1 MYDDLF
7 SQGYLQKDRD
17 TFRNFFFA
25 PGEQGYKNRKA
36 LYDDLHGQGYL
47 EAPTYEDFSQRIGLH
62 AVESP
67 AGQPTSA
74 GEMVAQDSA
83 SPAEPTNVPAAQ
95 QPKKVNR
102 NAVPEWK
109 LRKGLQM
116 AGIGSNGQWQ
126 SRVPNPGYQQNK
138 QRVANSLKMDQGRRA
153 GIGVDEQ
160 TGKVSMQS
168 APKLTSYT
176 PETIVNQMQSETGG
190 AQGDAAVQRVREQM
204 PEHYAWLQERM
215 GDDADRYIMNLAFNK
230 AYGDDPDNFVG
241 RIMQKYGHGD
251 AAEQAWQEAE
261 EAARKEFREYL
272 DERNKPSFSNI
283 MQDMAGA
290 SNVTGGLGQNNVEG
304 GIEAFA
310 AHMKYHDLKRMSD
323 AAWNRLG
330 KQNQQAIIGEIQQAI
345 RGFYPNATEGELW
358 DKASDMARQYSDRG
372 VYDYAV
378 AMNTPKSATEYFFK
392 KAGLGT
398 TFGAMMESSARVK
411 AGSIGDMQARDE
423 AWQRYEK
430 DHKGAGITGTVASM
444 AIDPLTYAS
453 GGIGSLATRGF
464 MWLGGKA
471 LGTAAMRRF
480 ATTLGGR
487 MIAGAVGGSANL
499 GTFMGGSEAFE
510 QARHG
515 GYLNPNTGVITDY
528 NLGAVAG
535 RFGHGALMG
544 LGTGVVAPAIG
555 NVSDKLVRAT
565 ESTAGKLGI
574 RVGELGISTVA
585 EGTIFSIP
593 EWIEGKR
600 DPMDVWTDNMAMM
613 AGFKV
618 GGLIKSAR
626 QRIEELSDKE
636 NPQNMAERNHNRMGF
651 QDRLRKM
658 LDGRPDLALSKDEKA
673 ELERRG
679 YADLTELVEGYK
691 DYSETKK
698 QQKKYFEDAK
708 AQGLTNEA
716 ARQEAESKSGGIPWN
731 RFTELMEDGSVSE
744 AARAKMYYYLTG
756 QLLPMSTVSGSNF
769 VEHKDANGK
778 VTGYTVESMG
788 PNGVITSKTFRS
800 KKAATAELNRID
812 RQAELNTIDI
822 GERFYN
828 EKYDS
833 QRMYE
838 ACRRMSERTG
848 VPVNSLYNMMKMDAE
863 SMSDVE
869 ARWAEEV
876 MKEYESLA
884 DETFAAED
892 GSVMNVDGTEVKGLS
907 AIREEIGYRF
917 GVDLDKAIGKDRSSR
932 SRAEQQ
938 AVEEY
943 INRLYEEMEREGQEP
958 VAEETI
964 EDRLEMSNRTG
975 YYTPDEG
982 QQDIKRRYDVA
993 RQRLRDLG
1001 FNDYQIEYLEG
1012 LDKQGILDELGE
1024 MEGREDAAA
1033 EAVREFLDARAT
1045 YEGMVD
1051 RVQDDIES
1059 EVQTSDEMVDQQTNK
1074 KTGMTQR
1081 VTLKGGGEV
1090 FIIDGE
1096 VNVVNGEIDLANS
1109 SNDLVIFNP
1118 ATGKPDM
1125 ISINDLESADEPI
1138 PAGQVKQENADAIR
1152 ETKATEASDRIEGV
1166 LPFQPGDRYEV
1177 LVDESPV
1184 EVTVIEDQGE
1194 NVVVQFAGSAEPTVM
1209 TKSMIQDAANAL
1221 RDVQIAEQAAELGS
1235 DNNGEP
1241 LQSSDTETPPAVEEE
1256 PVIEESVDEDA
1267 MPMDGE
1273 EVDWF
1278 ATTPERAHRF
1288 LYDEAGLSPEEAD
1301 AVVVNSIRDAEKELE
1316 KVNKKAPKPGNASQ
1330 LNKYRAEKKD
1340 HDQQVAA
1347 AQAEVDYWKGVKAIR
1362 DQQQAELVRAQAEE
1376 RARLDA
1382 EAREK
1387 AAEELKQQQAEL
1399 AAKRVE
1405 AEERGPFKAG
1415 IAVIDKW
1422 DNAPKVDGVRD
1433 QVMLA
1438 DGTAIPGHYV
1448 LVEAGAA
1455 TPSHDPS
1462 TGWKA
1467 SEGFPVDENG
1477 GTVNDRDYERD
1488 QAAQDITIRMSETYD
1503 SRAAQSV
1510 PVVTSDGV
1518 VLSGNGRTI
1527 AGDLA
1532 AQAGTD
1538 GAYIDYLKEYG
1549 GKYGFN
1555 AEQVG
1560 AMQHPR
1566 VLFVPDEK
1574 MPYTAE
1580 TFAKFNAQE
1589 MKGQNLT
1596 ETAVKL
1602 GKTVDDV
1609 TFNDVIGLINKFD
1622 TMSQFYG
1629 DDTAPTQAITML
1641 LRGGVIN
1648 PMQHAQMFDG
1658 DKVSTQGEEMLE
1670 NLLLGKAFEGNPD
1683 AIRQLMSMPSVRQ
1696 QVVSA
1701 LAEIA
1706 NNAALGDYSLDN
1718 ELSQAIAL
1726 VEAARRGNIKQGD
1739 TVSNYARQMSLFPDE
1754 TGTTVADYR
1763 NAMVLILGDILNGRG
1778 KNTLKN
1784 LLTLYNQHAA
1794 NAAAGVGDLFTGGVK
1809 SPENILKEAVEFIKN
1824 SNKNELKNELKQAVE
1839 QRKESAGQPAGSAR
1853 NQETGEQAGSAV
1865 EGSDGV
1871 GGTDESVAQA
1881 EAEVDTEPTD
1891 GQKEAGNYKK
1901 GHVKI
1906 DGFDVTIE
1914 QPKGSVRSGVDA
1926 SGKAW
1931 SQEMHNTYGYIR
1943 GTEGVDGDHID
1954 VFLSD
1959 HLDSWNGMVYV
1970 VDQVNKDGSFDEHK
1984 VMYGFDSE
1992 QEARDAYLSNYEEG
2006 WTGLGNITGV
2016 SRDEF
2021 KKWVDSSHRKT
2032 KPFADYKSVRATG
2045 SQYSDNTSTSRTIQG
2060 LEGYTEDEILADV
2073 RAFIEQQLEDAGI
2086 EGVTIKGMALHG
2098 SRMRGDARPDSDLDV
2113 VVEYEG
2119 DISEDSF
2126 FNLVNYDLNFRGP
2139 NGVIIDI
2146 NPITRGK
2153 SGTLEQY
2160 MERSRRYDE
2169 EKRAANI
2176 ETGGAVVD
2184 QLKGMGVDVNTDIN
2198 EYRKTLSDAKK
2209 DNSEAGTIKY
2219 MRTSDGTVYGFVY
2232 RGKINLDP
2240 RKIDAELPLHEY
2252 GHLWGEALRII
2263 APDKWRQVVEV
2274 LKGDADT
2281 WNFLKER
2288 KPELTTDDAIA
2299 DEMIAEFS
2307 GKNGEQRLK
2316 DELERLSQTNAD
2328 YKTKWGNIYKNIVKA
2343 IQDFWKQVGDFLH
2356 IDYKSPQQVYDQV
2369 LKDFASGMNPRA
2381 KVEKYLKERD
2391 AEFVDAVN
2399 RGDMEGATRLFNDAL
2414 TAEVGNG
2421 MTPFVSVGGYGGK
2434 LRDLARKVKR
2444 GDKAAIDE
2452 VAKLM
2457 VPIIPKDAVLIPAP
2471 SHTGRAT
2478 YMLDV
2483 ANAIAKITGCD
2494 VADVLR
2500 GTKRAMQYEQKKQ
2513 TGKAIT
2519 SAEMGVTVD
2528 GELPAGKV
2536 AVVLDNVVATGNTA
2550 EACVQALGKG
2560 IVCSLTKA
2568 TDQYDHVA
2576 SLKSANV
2583 VVRDSKG
2590 DVIPLSK
2597 RFDLSQSKRLGN
2609 IQFSK
2614 SEGGAEAVSNR
2625 EAALRDGLVEVLR
2638 GAGIEVVTDVEEG
2651 QRVLDAVNGRV
2662 QAMGFANSREEFDNT
2677 RDRAVAETGIVMTG
2691 LAEEEVT
2698 VVDVPRHDFTGVA
2711 PIKQAEAWGKKNLV
2725 TPKDKRGNYIDK
2737 PKLKDGTEYSISSN
2751 AVGKFLSKSATKN
2764 SDNLGVHLSVLKKLK
2779 DVIHESMEAEVHPD
2793 YKKDET
2799 GKRDPKNGYNPD
2811 YLVHRLYGA
2820 VDIDGKTYRVKTTII
2835 ENGNESR
2842 NYPHSY
2848 EVTEIELLDDS
2859 MAGSESRS
2867 VNIGREGHDTK
2878 NRLSNNSI
2886 AGAKLLQ
2893 GVEKSYDPGKKL
2905 LDESEKSTES
2915 GVNLHRVWHGS
2926 GAEFDTFDHSHMG
2939 EGEGA
2944 QAYGWGT
2951 YVTEVEDIGRRYAET
2966 AGGVRYKG
2974 HDVDELYE
2982 HSIDGMEDS
2991 ERNAAW
2997 MLSRAMRTFG
3007 FSDAVERLRSLY
3019 KQDLEKSNRLKGLS
3033 IEQTMERYGCSR
3045 ADAKRYIKDAA
3056 AKADMWQQRLD
3067 ALEGMREEDFTAPSR
3082 VLYEV
3087 EIPEESGAVYLD
3099 HVALMKD
3106 QPDVLESVD
3115 NALTAQGW
3123 RRQEIDDTPVFTKGE
3138 KKIILSDGLSGG
3150 ELYLV
3155 LEGGLGSDRAASEFL
3170 HEAGVTGIVYP
3181 SNYLGGG
3188 NRMGSKNYVI
3198 FNEADAQITGREKFF
3213 RTADGTAYGFVKDG
3227 RIYIDPRIATSETP
3241 IHEYGHLWC
3250 GWLKKANPKAWS
3262 RLCDLMLGQKDVLDY
3277 VKRVYPDLEGDAL
3290 VEEVFNHYSGRRGAE
3305 RLRREEEAEM
3315 AKADGVLNKARIKV
3329 IFDKIRRALTRF
3341 WELSRDL
3348 FAGKVEGIE
3357 KLGAED
3363 FADMA
3368 LADLLGGFNGTSAVD
3383 NGERIKDKG
3392 AAAHGT
3398 ARQERTLMGVHNI
3411 TQEKLRSALKLG
3423 GLANP
3428 SMAVIDT
3435 SVSGFD
3441 SFGDIS
3447 LIPDADLI
3455 ASKTGRN
3462 AGTWGADAYSPR
3474 FPETHRRL
3482 GKGGDKKMREWIKS
3496 LGMRKEMVFNT
3507 EEQFNDYY
3515 NSFNIRDNALVY
3527 PFLHEKGLSDQ
3538 VDYYTHKNVDSRLE
3552 DDLREANG
3560 DAFVLLKRFDD
3571 DDEYKKKLTDIVVGD
3586 EVRKISR
3593 KDGESFQEFRDRR
3606 RAWAKQIR
3614 EALTEEDGF
3623 ISRHLADDLLYSQAR
3638 AYRENGKFNEGR
3650 TLVNAEEYIRDNGLQ
3665 EEYQQYFEQ
3674 KMQELG
3680 AETQIYA
3687 GSDSQGRSKFK
3698 PADLDQISRQM
3709 KKQGRAGAE
3718 GGIFEDSPGAI
3729 RAKLLNPMKTLDQ
3742 IRKEKNRIVDHEQ
3755 FEQAREQ
3762 YQEELREYADRYTR
3776 GSAGALADII
3786 TSGNMA
3792 ATAQRYN
3799 ISLDADAVADLNE
3812 FKSRIRQMPTE
3823 YFETKFER
3831 PVMLEEFRKVVV
3843 PDDLPLDLYGALDR
3857 AGLEIVEYK
3866 SGDKEDRRRKML
3878 AATKDAPGIRFHFVG
3893 EKGASQAD
3901 KNDSGNRMDN
3911 RAIAEQMEQ
3920 AGKDARNIKLATG
3933 WERGADGKWRYEI
3946 MDFDDVDVIGNL
3958 EWLERH
3964 PDAKRVRE
3972 LIHKI
3977 NANLFG
3983 IGEPLTK
3990 AEQAEYAA
3998 IVEKWHGAL
4007 RFDKP
4012 FKNPDRLTLQDYVK
4026 ADELFA
4032 AYPELREMP
4041 VKFEEL
4047 DGETRGVYRPHR
4059 KEIAISVKL
4068 RYSKDGLRN
4077 ELLHEVQHAIQHIE
4091 GFASGS
4097 SEQLVRSAW
4106 DNIHGINK
4114 TINRLADSLGYQDWI
4129 KTLTPEKINA
4139 ADDLRRKG
4147 RWFNLMYV
4155 FAKDN
4160 FKDPDVRDKFIKKLD
4175 EANDVIAENKQVT
4188 GDGLTAYQA
4197 YRVSAGEVEARNV
4210 QSRSN
4215 MSREERRVSL
4225 AENTEDIPRDK
4236 QTVWTGF
4243 DNIAQYND
4251 TPEGSVAGETGNIYH
4266 TKDGKQVVYRS
4277 LFEDLMPENSLF
4289 GNQQQETRP
4298 VRPMTDAERIQA
4310 MSDEELL
4317 RQVSEG
4323 DVDTG
4328 ERNFYSDEYDRRHN
4342 QEYFKEC
4349 DRYRQML
4356 EDSNTTE
4363 GQAEEMLLDIIRD
4376 WRDKFNT
4383 PERTT
4388 LLAQFDTINDYYS
4401 EKVEERMRREEE
4413 EEIDRENAKFFE
4425 ETDDS
4430 ELTDEERLEK
4440 QRLIELGY
4448 LPDDSKNRNQSKPEP
4463 APVEA
4468 KTASPGEIVEKP
4480 KSVFG
4485 RPKGRKAQFDPTE
4498 MSLRKLDEGEMSN
4511 VERRYVESQQFDFTG
4526 TDKIESAADVAYI
4539 FRQLETS
4546 AVENCFLVLI
4556 KDGKP
4561 TILHIG
4567 MGGYAM
4573 TVANIGSGVL
4583 AASALNPDTVIM
4595 LHNHPS
4601 GTLKPSA
4608 QDISLHKKVVRMF
4621 GEEKVEPSII
4631 IDITSG
4637 KYAMFTDSELVSE
4650 QRPTSAE
4657 NEVSHQVY
4665 SFSKMVF
4672 SKDWNPE
4679 TAFQVKSSEDVAAF
4693 VSSHRLG
4700 DHDKVSLIV
4709 VDHAKHIVG
4718 NIFLPWTSL
4727 NDKPMR
4733 EVADQVAK
4741 YTHQMGGSG
4750 CILYG
4755 SGMDLDTKN
4764 LKKINSQLSAGD
4776 IQLVDCISVENGR
4789 NKSYNDYGMM
4799 NEPEEPY
4806 RNEVHDDSVEPE
4818 ASDEELDAFKE
4829 GFNIQDGIARGLARL
4844 AQQNKDKVEARRNAV
4859 RAISD
4864 NIRQLQ
4870 SAMRKQRNYDRYT
4883 VNAIINTAKVM
4894 LDSGLFNGLQRSEV
4908 KRLLGMVNA
4917 SVGREDIS
4925 RQAEKVVDLLQ
4936 DHQLREW
4943 EDLLQK
4949 MLRVKASKTN
4959 SSGVQVQGALD
4970 IEGQR
4975 MVQSFKEHM
4984 DIVSRSAGRLEDENG
4999 DDTDWGRAIKDCE
5012 DRMSSNDPVVA
5023 KNAQQEYDGI
5033 LLAQQWYNEVVKY
5046 DNEIKSLKAELR
5058 DAQKE
5063 VYDFER
5069 IPVTDEEGKIVYRQ
5083 DGEPRT
5089 QLRKRLK
5096 PEFGG
5101 MDENGNRQPVSD
5113 ENKAI
5118 KKNLKGYERSV
5129 QASIRDIKEEQ
5140 VEGYR
5145 RITDAFGQGLNES
5158 ARRAKEWR
5166 DAQVERV
5173 NDIHHN
5179 INSDIEGRPAKSQP
5193 REVPSGLL
5201 EPTVNNTL
5209 LKPIQL
5215 PAQTFEKILRYLGK
5229 HAYNGEGYLFNRFVP
5244 GYMRASNQEFERRYE
5259 AMQILDEKVREVFGG
5274 QHIRRA
5280 GVIPVGV
5287 HLWRQLY
5294 DLEKDYKRFPPIKVT
5309 YWDHGNWVDDELS
5322 QGEALYIYMVNK
5334 MNDGVMKLRRMGIS
5348 EVTVERIKQHLDPR
5362 FIEIADWLQDEF
5374 LPSRRELYS
5383 EVYERMYGAPM
5394 PAVENYVHL
5403 VINKGSIDK
5412 DEDINNY
5419 AFDATN
5425 PSTVTGSVIKRTRNS
5440 KPIDIHTDVF
5450 DLIARDID
5458 DMEHW
5463 AAFAEYNRDLNTM
5476 RNYGRLRNALRN
5488 VKSVEFGG
5496 GQQMLKAFDDAC
5508 AVVAGSYRPAL
5519 YHSKLDKWAYE
5530 VMRMAVGACIALRNF
5545 TAFKQTLSIPSFL
5558 SEASAEEFAKHTNPF
5573 TLIGSVAGKAD
5584 WEWAEK
5590 NLPGFR
5596 KRWLSRQMGDPR
5608 MLKSELGLSRSRQR
5622 IAGWFSRYGMWLNAR
5637 VDAAAVATGAHAV
5650 YETKKKQYLKEGYT
5664 PELAESKALADAW
5677 VAYNNS
5683 QQSTEGPFVSPVQLD
5698 KTSLSMLFT
5707 MFRTASMSYSRK
5719 NQTAA
5724 RNLKY
5729 RLSNLV
5735 NDNDYMRKSID
5746 FMKKLY
5752 EREGLGE
5759 DEAKERAERMYN
5771 RGKYK
5776 AVWDMVIYSF
5786 ILTALWNM
5794 GKKFLQVSDCDDEQ
5808 TRNNAWRDILAQ
5820 TAFGPVEGWVGGDLV
5835 SDVGTLLLTGEDVT
5849 ARNVTK
5855 EQPFVTSFSR
5865 IVDQF
5870 GRDKYEAA
5878 CMCVNLL
5885 TVTLTGVDPSV
5896 ITDAF
5901 VSIADAFN
5909 GDFGA
5914 AKEFC
5919 IAMYRLNQFPQK
5931 QIDEVYIDE
5940 LGIWGKDIKGTDM
5953 GTLAR
5958 RYADYMRHRNAPYL
5972 DWARD
5977 DDAVQK
5983 ANEKYIKKIDTKVK
5997 ERLEGRGI
6005 EWLEDAYVKADPHL
6019 QDLIGKA
6026 IKKRV
6031 VDVEDEALKDLY
6043 DNSTNEATRKAA
6055 HDELRKRMGAE
6066 RDPISGDSE
6075 YNKVYNRIKTTDDM
6089 EADIELAKA
6098 QAAAKAAGDRG
6109 KEKAIAGARS
6119 KLSGIRK
6126 GLGRGNDEQ
6135 VMETLR
6141 NVRQKMLDRF
6151 VNGEAAE

>member
-74 GEMVAQDSA
+74 GEMVAQNTA
-83 SPAEPTNVPAAQ
+83 PQEEPTNVPAAQ

-398 TFGAMMESSARVK
+398 TFGAMMESAARVK

-430 DHKGAGITGTVASM
+430 DHKGAGITGTVAGM

-453 GGIGSLATRGF
+453 GGIGSLATKGF

-515 GYLNPNTGVITDY
+515 GYVNPNTGVITDY

-565 ESTAGKLGI
+565 ENTAGKLGI

-679 YADLTELVEGYK
+679 YTDLTELVEGYK

-756 QLLPMSTVSGSNF
+756 QLLPMSTVSGWNF
-769 VEHKDANGK
+769 VENKNANGK

-788 PNGVITSKTFRS
+788 VNGVITSKTFTS
-800 KKAATAELNRID
+800 KKAATAERNRIE

-869 ARWAEEV
+869 ARWAEDV
-876 MKEYESLA
+876 MKEYEALS

-892 GSVMNVDGTEVKGLS
+892 GSVMNVYGTEVKGLS

-917 GVDLDKAIGKDRSSR
+917 GVDLDKAIGKDRSAR

-964 EDRLEMSNRTG
+964 QDRLEMSNRTG

-1024 MEGREDAAA
+1024 MEGREDAVA
-1033 EAVREFLDARAT
+1033 EAVREFLDARAA

-1051 RVQDDIES
+1051 RVQDDIDN

-1081 VTLKGGGEV
+1081 ATLKGGGEV

-1096 VNVVNGEIDLANS
+1096 VNVVNGEIDLAS
-1109 SNDLVIFNP
+1109 SSSDLVVFNP

-1125 ISINDLESADEPI
+1125 ISINDLASADESI
-1138 PAGQVKQENADAIR
+1138 PADQVKQENADAIR
-1152 ETKATEASDRIEGV
+1152 ETKSTEASNRIEGV
-1166 LPFQPGDRYEV
+1166 LPFQPGDKYEV

-1235 DNNGEP
+1235 DDGEVP
-1241 LQSSDTETPPAVEEE
+1241 LQSSDTENPPAEDEE
-1256 PVIEESVDEDA
+1256 PVIEEPVEEEEVDRNA
-1267 MPMDGE
+1267 MPMDDQGE
-1273 EVDWF
+1273 PAWNQV
-1278 ATTPERAHRF
+1278 APERGHKY
-1288 LYDEAGLSPEEAD
+1288 LYQESGWPQAMADNFVQARIDEAEKALKKVQDD
-1301 AVVVNSIRDAEKELE
+1301 AQKLIDNPKKTFAE
-1316 KVNKKAPKPGNASQ
+1316 NNAAMAM
-1330 LNKYRAEKKD
+1330 YT
-1340 HDQQVAA
+1340 A
-1347 AQAEVDYWKGVKAIR
+1347 AQQEAQAALDYWKGVQGI
-1362 DQQQAELVRAQAEE
+1362 QAAATAPVVEETAPVVETPAEQEPTEQAPV
-1376 RARLDA
+1376 A
-1382 EAREK
+1382 EAE
-1387 AAEELKQQQAEL
+1387 APAEPVEEVSA
-1399 AAKRVE
+1399 VE
-1405 AEERGPFKAG
+1405 AEQP
-1415 IAVIDKW
+1415 
-1422 DNAPKVDGVRD
+1422 
-1433 QVMLA
+1433 
-1438 DGTAIPGHYV
+1438 
-1448 LVEAGAA
+1448 
-1455 TPSHDPS
+1455 
-1462 TGWKA
+1462 
-1467 SEGFPVDENG
+1467 
-1477 GTVNDRDYERD
+1477 
-1488 QAAQDITIRMSETYD
+1488 
-1503 SRAAQSV
+1503 
-1510 PVVTSDGV
+1510 
-1518 VLSGNGRTI
+1518 
-1527 AGDLA
+1527 
-1532 AQAGTD
+1532 
-1538 GAYIDYLKEYG
+1538 
-1549 GKYGFN
+1549 
-1555 AEQVG
+1555 EQ
-1560 AMQHPR
+1560 
-1566 VLFVPDEK
+1566 
-1574 MPYTAE
+1574 
-1580 TFAKFNAQE
+1580 
-1589 MKGQNLT
+1589 
-1596 ETAVKL
+1596 
-1602 GKTVDDV
+1602 
-1609 TFNDVIGLINKFD
+1609 
-1622 TMSQFYG
+1622 
-1629 DDTAPTQAITML
+1629 
-1641 LRGGVIN
+1641 
-1648 PMQHAQMFDG
+1648 
-1658 DKVSTQGEEMLE
+1658 
-1670 NLLLGKAFEGNPD
+1670 
-1683 AIRQLMSMPSVRQ
+1683 
-1696 QVVSA
+1696 
-1701 LAEIA
+1701 
-1706 NNAALGDYSLDN
+1706 SLD
-1718 ELSQAIAL
+1718 
-1726 VEAARRGNIKQGD
+1726 AA
-1739 TVSNYARQMSLFPDE
+1739 V
-1754 TGTTVADYR
+1754 
-1763 NAMVLILGDILNGRG
+1763 
-1778 KNTLKN
+1778 
-1784 LLTLYNQHAA
+1784 
-1794 NAAAGVGDLFTGGVK
+1794 
-1809 SPENILKEAVEFIKN
+1809 
-1824 SNKNELKNELKQAVE
+1824 
-1839 QRKESAGQPAGSAR
+1839 
-1853 NQETGEQAGSAV
+1853 
-1865 EGSDGV
+1865 
-1871 GGTDESVAQA
+1871 A
-1881 EAEVDTEPTD
+1881 EAEQMTDTNPTE
-1891 GQKEAGNYKK
+1891 GQKEAGNYRK
-1901 GHVKI
+1901 GHVNVH
-1906 DGFDVTIE
+1906 GFEISIE

-1926 SGKAW
+1926 DGHEW
-1931 SQEMHNTYGYIR
+1931 SQEMHNTYGYIQ

-1959 HLDSWNGMVYV
+1959 HLDDWNGLVFV

-1984 VMYGFDSE
+1984 VMIGFNSTKE
-1992 QEARDAYLSNYEEG
+1992 AQEAYLSNYEEG
-2006 WTGLGNITGV
+2006 WTGLGDITV
-2016 SRDEF
+2016 INEF
-2021 KKWVDSSHRKT
+2021 DFKDWINSSHRKT
-2032 KPFADYKSVRATG
+2032 KPFAEYKIA
-2045 SQYSDNTSTSRTIQG
+2045 
-2060 LEGYTEDEILADV
+2060 LEKAILEEDESEEPVAPVAENEMQPVEVEQPAVEPVQSAGTVDQAERWEPAEANITERGRNNQYGVYLEVGNTVSFYTDGTIHHGDIIDFDGDETFTIREWISKRNGEFKDVKRTSWQIPRLYGKQKNKAADV
-2073 RAFIEQQLEDAGI
+2073 EA
-2086 EGVTIKGMALHG
+2086 
-2098 SRMRGDARPDSDLDV
+2098 
-2113 VVEYEG
+2113 
-2119 DISEDSF
+2119 
-2126 FNLVNYDLNFRGP
+2126 
-2139 NGVIIDI
+2139 
-2146 NPITRGK
+2146 
-2153 SGTLEQY
+2153 
-2160 MERSRRYDE
+2160 
-2169 EKRAANI
+2169 
-2176 ETGGAVVD
+2176 GGAVVD
-2184 QLKGMGVDVNTDIN
+2184 QLQKMGVDISTDLG
-2198 EYRKTLSDAKK
+2198 EYRTTLSEAKK

-2219 MRTSDGTVYGFVY
+2219 MKTSDGTTYGFTY
-2232 RGKINLDP
+2232 RGKIHIDP
-2240 RKIDAELPLHEY
+2240 RKINADLPLHEY
-2252 GHLWGEALRII
+2252 GHLWGEAVRKL
-2263 APDKWRQVVEV
+2263 APDTWKQIVDV
-2274 LKGDADT
+2274 LKSDADT
-2281 WNFLKER
+2281 WNFLKAR

-2316 DELERLSQTNAD
+2316 DELERMSQSNAD
-2328 YKTKWGNIYKNIVKA
+2328 YKTRWGNIFKNIVKA
-2343 IQDFWKQVGDFLH
+2343 IQDFWKSVGDFLH
-2356 IDYKSPQQVYDQV
+2356 IDYKTPQQIYDQV
-2369 LKDFASGMNPRA
+2369 LKDFASGMNPRER
-2381 KVEKYLKERD
+2381 VERYLKERD
-2391 AEFVDAVN
+2391 ADFVDAVN
-2399 RGDMEGATRLFNDAL
+2399 RGDTETATRLFNEAL
-2414 TAEVGNG
+2414 AEEVGNG
-2421 MTPFVSVGGYGGK
+2421 MTPFISVGGYGGK
-2434 LRDLARKVKR
+2434 LRDLARKVKN
-2444 GDKAAIDE
+2444 GNEAAIEE
-2452 VAKLM
+2452 VADIM
-2457 VPIIPKDAVLIPAP
+2457 APIIPKNAVLIPAP

-2478 YMLDV
+2478 YMLDI
-2483 ANAIAKITGCD
+2483 ANAIAKRTGSD
-2494 VADVLR
+2494 VADILV
-2500 GTKRAMQYEQKKQ
+2500 GPERARQYDQKKE
-2513 TGKAIT
+2513 TGKPIA
-2519 SAEMGVTVD
+2519 SKDLGVTVN
-2528 GELPAGKV
+2528 GEIPEGKV
-2536 AVVLDNVVATGNTA
+2536 PVVLDNVVATGNTA

-2560 IVCSLTKA
+2560 IVCSLAKA
-2568 TDQYDHVA
+2568 TDQYNHVA

-2590 DVIPLSK
+2590 NVIPLSK

-2614 SEGGAEAVSNR
+2614 AEGETEPVSEQ
-2625 EAALRDGLVEVLR
+2625 EAAVRDALIDVMR
-2638 GAGIEVVTDVEEG
+2638 DAGIEVITDTDEG
-2651 QRVLDAVNGRV
+2651 QRVLDEANG
-2662 QAMGFANSREEFDNT
+2662 ANQTYSANFKNWFGDWEGDPEH
-2677 RDRAVAETGIVMTG
+2677 ASK
-2691 LAEEEVT
+2691 
-2698 VVDVPRHDFTGVA
+2698 VVDAEGRPLVVYRGGEKINIFEPDKASRMAMYGPAFYATPSYVDAQEFGKGRTG
-2711 PIKQAEAWGKKNLV
+2711 
-2725 TPKDKRGNYIDK
+2725 
-2737 PKLKDGTEYSISSN
+2737 N
-2751 AVGKFLSKSATKN
+2751 A
-2764 SDNLGVHLSVLKKLK
+2764 D
-2779 DVIHESMEAEVHPD
+2779 DV
-2793 YKKDET
+2793 
-2799 GKRDPKNGYNPD
+2799 
-2811 YLVHRLYGA
+2811 
-2820 VDIDGKTYRVKTTII
+2820 
-2835 ENGNESR
+2835 
-2842 NYPHSY
+2842 
-2848 EVTEIELLDDS
+2848 
-2859 MAGSESRS
+2859 
-2867 VNIGREGHDTK
+2867 
-2878 NRLSNNSI
+2878 
-2886 AGAKLLQ
+2886 Q
-2893 GVEKSYDPGKKL
+2893 
-2905 LDESEKSTES
+2905 
-2915 GVNLHRVWHGS
+2915 
-2926 GAEFDTFDHSHMG
+2926 
-2939 EGEGA
+2939 
-2944 QAYGWGT
+2944 
-2951 YVTEVEDIGRRYAET
+2951 
-2966 AGGVRYKG
+2966 
-2974 HDVDELYE
+2974 
-2982 HSIDGMEDS
+2982 
-2991 ERNAAW
+2991 
-2997 MLSRAMRTFG
+2997 
-3007 FSDAVERLRSLY
+3007 
-3019 KQDLEKSNRLKGLS
+3019 
-3033 IEQTMERYGCSR
+3033 
-3045 ADAKRYIKDAA
+3045 
-3056 AKADMWQQRLD
+3056 
-3067 ALEGMREEDFTAPSR
+3067 
-3082 VLYEV
+3082 
-3087 EIPEESGAVYLD
+3087 AVYLD
-3099 HVALMKD
+3099 IRNPWVDGPCESLGYPKEATMEQARELVDLLTSKGLVDGDIILAKWNDGRVRSLIGTLADAEYQGVERGRGEWWHASDIVQDALKELGYDGVIGRFDSGDGHMVEQVAAFEPTQIKSATENNGDFDPNNPDIRFSRKEDEERTLMN
-3106 QPDVLESVD
+3106 PRAYVPNVRG
-3115 NALTAQGW
+3115 GW
-3123 RRQEIDDTPVFTKGE
+3123 TE
-3138 KKIILSDGLSGG
+3138 KKILRYLKANSTKSGVKMASKAIAEFDSIEELKEHMFYHGTRNGSDKLKPSIAFSDREFERIGGGGGYGEKYWGISVSKSKRISSNFSTGRGVNIYPIILLKRAKVVERPDFSDAYDAGEHIVELWDEGVDAVWIGQGKQGGG
-3150 ELYLV
+3150 EQELLILNPQAVVNIGTPDFY
-3155 LEGGLGSDRAASEFL
+3155 EMYHLGSQDNPLNIADDEAIARMYETAKEF
-3170 HEAGVTGIVYP
+3170 AGARKP
-3181 SNYLGGG
+3181 SKPMKPQKPLSLY
-3188 NRMGSKNYVI
+3188 RPAPSKPSYI
-3198 FNEADAQITGREKFF
+3198 SRSKYIPGEGYRELTEEEYQAEKKRIQEEYDAEIKQREADQAAYDEAMEDYERKIEEYNNSEEVRAYNDLERRARRDVRFF
-3213 RTADGTAYGFVKDG
+3213 RTEGGEAYGFVKDG
-3227 RIYIDPRIATSETP
+3227 KVYIDQRIATSETP
-3241 IHEYGHLWC
+3241 IHEYGHLW
-3250 GWLKKANPKAWS
+3250 GEALRQANPEAWEQLS
-3262 RLCDLMLGQKDVLDY
+3262 KVILEEQDVLDY
-3277 VKRVYPDLEGDAL
+3277 VKQLYPELEGDQL
-3290 VEEVFNHYSGRRGAE
+3290 VEEVFNHYSGRRGRE
-3305 RLRREEEAEM
+3305 RLEREQEEM
-3315 AKADGVLNKARIKV
+3315 LKQADGVLNKAKIYSMFAKIKS
-3329 IFDKIRRALTRF
+3329 ALKRF
-3341 WELSRDL
+3341 WQMARDL
-3348 FAGKVEGIE
+3348 FAGKTEGLD
-3357 KLGAED
+3357 KLTAED
-3363 FADMA
+3363 FADMM
-3368 LADLLGGFNGTSAVD
+3368 LNDLLNGVD
-3383 NGERIKDKG
+3383 PRKEVKRAQERLNQEGVITGSSGDVRYSWRYRLESEKDKQRQARDIRIFTG
-3392 AAAHGT
+3392 ATKKEVKRWQEDMDSMTAYIMGGLDVFDYPADSRFVAIKKNSDYPQGTVDFNNICPKRKDMTSIWSILQRENPGRIFTALDLETIRQTMIEDGLKVACGLCFVEDRRQRLGEIAQDFIDNLKADTLKPEVDKLLIDKDYIPSIAELIDPEESERLHSKRPDVYNAFVRHNNARGQQAGRLFEGYAEYKREILKWTDKKVKAVNDAGGLRIFSFSDFDAPHLLDIMQIIADCAARGVKIQGYT
-3398 ARQERTLMGVHNI
+3398 KVPEFARAVRNTG
-3411 TQEKLRSALKLG
+3411 LKL
-3423 GLANP
+3423 NR
-3428 SMAVIDT
+3428 
-3435 SVSGFD
+3435 
-3441 SFGDIS
+3441 S
-3447 LIPDADLI
+3447 LIPKGTGIKEVDGKKVLDYDTTEGIDVNDPNFLDEEDNPNVGNILVGINDEQIRLAMVDPFVDYIIPFHTGLPIAVRKKKGIDGWKNYKNSQRDKDKSTGKAAEKEVNIYTDVLQAAEAEGKPIRNKRQFVEKFLQVCNEKGLI
-3455 ASKTGRN
+3455 PRYSQFLDKDENGNFIYTEGYHKFPIDFKMFDRKTGRILPQQIVRPDFDDAFN
-3462 AGTWGADAYSPR
+3462 KEIMDKYAENSKVEKDYSGTLAKLR
-3474 FPETHRRL
+3474 ERL
-3482 GKGGDKKMREWIKS
+3482 GLEAPSGEGD
-3496 LGMRKEMVFNT
+3496 
-3507 EEQFNDYY
+3507 
-3515 NSFNIRDNALVY
+3515 
-3527 PFLHEKGLSDQ
+3527 
-3538 VDYYTHKNVDSRLE
+3538 NV
-3552 DDLREANG
+3552 NM
-3560 DAFVLLKRFDD
+3560 
-3571 DDEYKKKLTDIVVGD
+3571 
-3586 EVRKISR
+3586 
-3593 KDGESFQEFRDRR
+3593 Q
-3606 RAWAKQIR
+3606 
-3614 EALTEEDGF
+3614 GF
-3623 ISRHLADDLLYSQAR
+3623 
-3638 AYRENGKFNEGR
+3638 
-3650 TLVNAEEYIRDNGLQ
+3650 
-3665 EEYQQYFEQ
+3665 
-3674 KMQELG
+3674 
-3680 AETQIYA
+3680 
-3687 GSDSQGRSKFK
+3687 
-3698 PADLDQISRQM
+3698 
-3709 KKQGRAGAE
+3709 
-3718 GGIFEDSPGAI
+3718 
-3729 RAKLLNPMKTLDQ
+3729 
-3742 IRKEKNRIVDHEQ
+3742 
-3755 FEQAREQ
+3755 
-3762 YQEELREYADRYTR
+3762 
-3776 GSAGALADII
+3776 GSAGTSLNQVARAFRHIDWKPGTVNVDI
-3786 TSGNMA
+3786 GGGRFDRA
-3792 ATAQRYN
+3792 
-3799 ISLDADAVADLNE
+3799 
-3812 FKSRIRQMPTE
+3812 TE
-3823 YFETKFER
+3823 YLAEKE
-3831 PVMLEEFRKVVV
+3831 
-3843 PDDLPLDLYGALDR
+3843 
-3857 AGLEIVEYK
+3857 VENLVF
-3866 SGDKEDRRRKML
+3866 DPFNR
-3878 AATKDAPGIRFHFVG
+3878 DAEH
-3893 EKGASQAD
+3893 
-3901 KNDSGNRMDN
+3901 N
-3911 RAIAEQMEQ
+3911 RAIAERVREKKADTVTCNNVLNVIDTERSRANVILQ
-3920 AGKDARNIKLATG
+3920 AAKALKPEGTAYFSVYEGDKSGVGRQTKSDSWQNNRPTKDYIDEVKQ
-3933 WERGADGKWRYEI
+3933 Y
-3946 MDFDDVDVIGNL
+3946 FDDVTLKNNIIIAKSPKATYEQSVWDFDGTYSGN
-3958 EWLERH
+3958 
-3964 PDAKRVRE
+3964 
-3972 LIHKI
+3972 
-3977 NANLFG
+3977 
-3983 IGEPLTK
+3983 
-3990 AEQAEYAA
+3990 
-3998 IVEKWHGAL
+3998 
-4007 RFDKP
+4007 
-4012 FKNPDRLTLQDYVK
+4012 
-4026 ADELFA
+4026 
-4032 AYPELREMP
+4032 
-4041 VKFEEL
+4041 
-4047 DGETRGVYRPHR
+4047 
-4059 KEIAISVKL
+4059 
-4068 RYSKDGLRN
+4068 
-4077 ELLHEVQHAIQHIE
+4077 
-4091 GFASGS
+4091 
-4097 SEQLVRSAW
+4097 
-4106 DNIHGINK
+4106 
-4114 TINRLADSLGYQDWI
+4114 
-4129 KTLTPEKINA
+4129 
-4139 ADDLRRKG
+4139 
-4147 RWFNLMYV
+4147 
-4155 FAKDN
+4155 
-4160 FKDPDVRDKFIKKLD
+4160 
-4175 EANDVIAENKQVT
+4175 
-4188 GDGLTAYQA
+4188 
-4197 YRVSAGEVEARNV
+4197 
-4210 QSRSN
+4210 
-4215 MSREERRVSL
+4215 SL
-4225 AENTEDIPRDK
+4225 A
-4236 QTVWTGF
+4236 F
-4243 DNIAQYND
+4243 
-4251 TPEGSVAGETGNIYH
+4251 ETGSTYN
-4266 TKDGKQVVYRS
+4266 TKDGRQVVYK
-4277 LFEDLMPENSLF
+4277 SLF
-4289 GNQQQETRP
+4289 GGSDESLSSQQN
-4298 VRPMTDAERIQA
+4298 ERSASRQNEADRIRA
-4310 MSDEELL
+4310 MSDDELL
-4317 RQVSEG
+4317 RSMTESNIEN
-4323 DVDTG
+4323 G
-4328 ERNFYSDEYDRRHN
+4328 ERDFYTEEYDRRHI
-4342 QEYFKEC
+4342 QEYNAEC

-4356 EDSNTTE
+4356 EENEVTE
-4363 GQAEEMLLDIIRD
+4363 EQADDMLVDIIRQWKD
-4376 WRDKFNT
+4376 NAT
-4383 PERTT
+4383 TAERTI
-4388 LLAQFDTINDYYS
+4388 LLAQFDTINDYYN
-4401 EKVEERMRREEE
+4401 EKVQERQDREWEDEENRANAEYL
-4413 EEIDRENAKFFE
+4413 EEIDDE
-4425 ETDDS
+4425 DLS
-4430 ELTDEERLEK
+4430 EDERIEK
-4440 QRLIELGY
+4440 QRLIDLGY
-4448 LPDDSKNRNQSKPEP
+4448 LKPDSVKPSQAEPEAVEP
-4463 APVEA
+4463 AQPVQP
-4468 KTASPGEIVEKP
+4468 KPRTRKP
-4480 KSVFG
+4480 KNIPTALRL
-4485 RPKGRKAQFDPTE
+4485 RPLE
-4498 MSLRKLDEGEMSN
+4498 EGEQSH
-4511 VERRYVESQQFDFTG
+4511 VERRYVENNMFDFTG
-4526 TDKIESAADVAYI
+4526 TDKIESAADIAYI

-4546 AVENCFLVLI
+4546 SVENVFLVLI
-4556 KDGKP
+4556 KKGKP
-4561 TILHIG
+4561 TIIHVG
-4567 MGGYAM
+4567 MGGYTM
-4573 TVANIGSGVL
+4573 SVGNIGAGIL
-4583 AASALNPDTVIM
+4583 AASAINPDHVVM

-4601 GTLKPSA
+4601 GNLAPSA
-4608 QDISLHKKVVRMF
+4608 PDRKLHKKVEDIFGADKVR
-4621 GEEKVEPSII
+4621 PSII

-4637 KYAMFTDSELVSE
+4637 KYAEFTHEPDFDKQGRRSDSIEG
-4650 QRPTSAE
+4650 
-4657 NEVSHQVY
+4657 EVSHQVY

-4672 SKDWNPE
+4672 DKDWDPE
-4679 TAFQVKSSEDVAAF
+4679 TAFKVTDSSNIAAF

-4700 DHDKVSLIV
+4700 EHDKVSLIV
-4709 VDHAKHIVG
+4709 LDNANHIVG

-4727 NDKPMR
+4727 NELKAGDIGK
-4733 EVADQVAK
+4733 EVSM
-4741 YTHQMGGSG
+4741 YIHQMGGTRG
-4750 CILYG
+4750 VLYG
-4755 SGMDLDTKN
+4755 SGVDLSSEKAKAVKAY
-4764 LKKINSQLSAGD
+4764 LQAGD
-4776 IQLVDCISVENGR
+4776 LSLLDCISVEKG
-4789 NKSYNDYGMM
+4789 SYFDRGMLYEPDVEYG
-4799 NEPEEPY
+4799 Y
-4806 RNEVHDDSVEPE
+4806 VHDDSVEPE

-4949 MLRVKASKTN
+4949 MLRVKASKPN

-4984 DIVSRSAGRLEDENG
+4984 DIVARSAGRLEDENG
-4999 DDTDWGRAIKDCE
+4999 DDTDWGRAIKECE

-5033 LLAQQWYNEVVKY
+5033 LLAQQWYNEVVKH
-5046 DNEIKSLKAELR
+5046 DNEIKNLKAELR

-5069 IPVTDEEGKIVYRQ
+5069 IPVTDEDGNIIYRQ

-5118 KKNLKGYERSV
+5118 KKNLKEYERSV

-5193 REVPSGLL
+5193 REVSSGLL

-5229 HAYNGEGYLFNRFVP
+5229 HAFNGEGYLFNRFVP

-5280 GVIPVGV
+5280 GVIPVSV

-5309 YWDHGNWVDDELS
+5309 YWDHGNWVDDELTH
-5322 QGEALYIYMVNK
+5322 GEALYIYMVNK

-5707 MFRTASMSYSRK
+5707 MFRTASMSYNRK

-5729 RLSNLV
+5729 RLSNIV

-5759 DEAKERAERMYN
+5759 DQAKDRAEHMYN

-5794 GKKFLQVSDCDDEQ
+5794 GKKFLQVTDCDDEQ
-5808 TRNNAWRDILAQ
+5808 TRDNAWRDILAQ

-5896 ITDAF
+5896 VTDAF

-5931 QIDEVYIDE
+5931 QIDEIYIDE

-5977 DDAVQK
+5977 DDAEQK
-5983 ANEKYIKKIDTKVK
+5983 ANDKYIKKIDTKVK